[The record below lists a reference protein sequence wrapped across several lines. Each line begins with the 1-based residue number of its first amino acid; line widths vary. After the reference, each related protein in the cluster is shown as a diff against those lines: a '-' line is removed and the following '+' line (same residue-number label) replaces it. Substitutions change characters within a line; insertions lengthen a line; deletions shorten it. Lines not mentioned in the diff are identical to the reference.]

1 MNIALTG
8 AKGFIG
14 KIITKELWDRGAY
27 VIACRTDTLEFPK
40 PTIDCLIHCARHH
53 EYITPPITPE
63 KWAREYETDVVLPWY
78 FTEEMVKL
86 NPDLNNIIIVTSI
99 YGIKPPTVRWIPENY
114 CMAKAAENFMVK
126 MMAVKYAPKIRVNGL
141 ILGGVESDREVAE
154 QTDEFRYKYSSKTL
168 VRRMVKPEEVA
179 DAILTLTRYSNGM
192 TGSYIN
198 LTGGYGLD

>member
-63 KWAREYETDVVLPWY
+63 KWAQEYNTDVIMPWY
-78 FTEEMVKL
+78 FTERMVSSCPNLK
-86 NPDLNNIIIVTSI
+86 NIIIVTSI

-154 QTDEFRYKYSSKTL
+154 QSEEFRKKYAAKTL
-168 VRRMVKPEEVA
+168 VGQMVQSPEVA
-179 DAILTLTRYSNGM
+179 RAIKYLVFDSEGM